1 MQNSE
6 PCKKSFEGEL
16 VAMHSFYC
24 IANQLPARPNAS
36 DLFVPLSPDRRALNL
51 HGNAPKSWESK
62 FPELTNHA
70 MFIIRLAHNSL
81 AAVTQESHQTSLT
94 IKSLVNLKSFL
105 RWMAGRPGKTSF

>member
-1 MQNSE
+1 MRAI
-6 PCKKSFEGEL
+6 C
-16 VAMHSFYC
+16 
-24 IANQLPARPNAS
+24 
-36 DLFVPLSPDRRALNL
+36 LSPLAQIVEAESGNR

-81 AAVTQESHQTSLT
+81 ATVTQESHQTSLT
-94 IKSLVNLKSFL
+94 IKSLVNLKSVL